1 MITDLE
7 TPRITIKD
15 FTFNRF
21 TIKTTSNIEQTTS
34 YRLYL
39 SMFKND
45 NIIILTKEKTERKMN
60 NYRLDYWKRQQLL
73 TTEIIPIFHTFFLFF
88 FFFFHPF
95 YVSFHSLLR
104 PFQSSSK
111 VDFFFQNFIQRSI
124 TCICHFH
131 QNATDIFYGIIS
143 SVPWS
148 LWLPKEILCLSKPFT
163 EVNTD
168 ILFHIFLIYTHM
180 DPLEHTWL
188 NKCP

>member
-7 TPRITIKD
+7 IPRITIKD

-111 VDFFFQNFIQRSI
+111 VDFFFKILYKDRLLAFVIFIKMQ
-124 TCICHFH
+124 
-131 QNATDIFYGIIS
+131 QIFSTASFLLFLGVYD
-143 SVPWS
+143 S
-148 LWLPKEILCLSKPFT
+148 LKKFYVFPNLS
-163 EVNTD
+163 
-168 ILFHIFLIYTHM
+168 LR
-180 DPLEHTWL
+180 
-188 NKCP
+188 